1 MLNEQVRFFDL
12 DGRLGVLQTHPNS
25 YLLIKLMKGGITMK
39 WGLKS
44 LRSRRKERELKMY
57 VEMKIMEARIQ
68 RLLDT
73 LDRRERKHAT

>member
-1 MLNEQVRFFDL
+1 
-12 DGRLGVLQTHPNS
+12 
-25 YLLIKLMKGGITMK
+25 MK

-44 LRSRRKERELKMY
+44 LRSRRREKELKMY

-73 LDRRERKHAT
+73 LERRERKNAA

>member
-1 MLNEQVRFFDL
+1 MRFFDL

-25 YLLIKLMKGGITMK
+25 HLLIILITEGGKKMK

-44 LRSRRKERELKMY
+44 LRSRRKEKELKMY

-73 LDRRERKHAT
+73 LERRERNAA

>member
-1 MLNEQVRFFDL
+1 MSRV
-12 DGRLGVLQTHPNS
+12 
-25 YLLIKLMKGGITMK
+25 YALLINLKSTLKSTLKGTLKSTLKGGKKMK

-44 LRSRRKERELKMY
+44 LRSRRKEKELKMY

-73 LDRRERKHAT
+73 LERRERNAA

>member
-1 MLNEQVRFFDL
+1 MNLYNNR
-12 DGRLGVLQTHPNS
+12 RLTGESAQLSTHK
-25 YLLIKLMKGGITMK
+25 LITEGEIKMK
-39 WGLKS
+39 WRLVS

>member
-1 MLNEQVRFFDL
+1 
-12 DGRLGVLQTHPNS
+12 
-25 YLLIKLMKGGITMK
+25 MK
-39 WGLKS
+39 WRLES